1 MNRIERQIANA
12 KQNKIELVKSQP
24 SVNSLR
30 EGQEVVYITKDNRLS
45 RYRKER
51 GRLWVSDMSTSG
63 DQIVDRNIKI
73 NGRGDFKGDV
83 RFSGSTGTYSLWD
96 ASEDRYTL
104 ANPTGAPTLRLLR
117 NDDTVATGESL
128 GKIEFAGL
136 DDEEDVGCMIEGQS
150 RGTWDGGSDIPSSLI
165 FWVADDNTTTLR
177 EHARFSWGSTTFN
190 EQGYD
195 DIDFR
200 VESNTVQNA
209 LKVSASDD
217 ILSSA
222 CVKVALP
229 NLPTSDP
236 GVAGQLW
243 NDSGDLKVSV

>member
-1 MNRIERQIANA
+1 MNRIERQISNA

-30 EGQEVVYITKDNRLS
+30 EGQEVMYITRDNRLA
-45 RYRKER
+45 RYRKEK
-51 GRLWVSDMSTSG
+51 GRLWVSNMSTSG
-63 DQIVDRNIKI
+63 DQIVDRDIKI
-73 NGRGDFKGDV
+73 NGKADFKGDV
-83 RFSGSTGTYSLWD
+83 KFSGSTGAYSLWD

-117 NDDTVATGESL
+117 NDDVVATSESL

-136 DDEEDVGCMIEGQS
+136 DDEEDVGCMIEGQA
-150 RGTWDGGSDIPSSLI
+150 RGTWNGGSDIPSSLI
-165 FWVADDNTTTLR
+165 FWVADDGTTTLR
-177 EHARFSWGSTTFN
+177 EHVRFSYGSTTFN
-190 EQGYD
+190 EQGYG

-200 VESNTVQNA
+200 VESNTVVNA
-209 LKVSASDD
+209 LKVEAAND

-222 CVKVALP
+222 CVKVSLP

-236 GVAGQLW
+236 GVVGQLW
-243 NDSGDLKVSV
+243 NNSGDVKVSV

>member
-1 MNRIERQIANA
+1 M
-12 KQNKIELVKSQP
+12 
-24 SVNSLR
+24 
-30 EGQEVVYITKDNRLS
+30 
-45 RYRKER
+45 
-51 GRLWVSDMSTSG
+51 
-63 DQIVDRNIKI
+63 
-73 NGRGDFKGDV
+73 
-83 RFSGSTGTYSLWD
+83 WD

-150 RGTWDGGSDIPSSLI
+150 RGTWNGGSDVPSSLI
-165 FWVADDNTTTLR
+165 FWVADDETTTLR
-177 EHARFSWGSTTFN
+177 EHARFSWASTTFN
-190 EQGYD
+190 EQGYN